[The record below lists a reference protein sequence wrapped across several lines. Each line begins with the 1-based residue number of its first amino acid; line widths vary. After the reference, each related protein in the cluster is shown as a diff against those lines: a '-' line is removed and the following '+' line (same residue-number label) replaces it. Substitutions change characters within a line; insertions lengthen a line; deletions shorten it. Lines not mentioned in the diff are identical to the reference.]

1 MLHCFLEEMKMQG
14 HKANIVS
21 QALTYIEA
29 NLEEQ
34 LELDIVADA
43 LHYSRFYLH
52 RLFAEMAGITLHE
65 YVKRRRLTRAAE
77 ELVFSGKTVMEIA
90 LASGYGS
97 RQAFTDAFRAIY
109 KKAPAAFR
117 AEGKFYPLQL
127 DVLSD
132 ALDGE
137 PVKRGFGP
145 DDIVHAVSSDA
156 ADWMELARLKIDGYP
171 YFDELQYTEN
181 LYRCMADGRALILHD
196 GCRAVG
202 VLAFSAMNGRS
213 SIKDVARE
221 SSVQGSIDFLAVHP
235 QYRRLGVEELFLSKL
250 SADIFPGGEI
260 AVTTYR
266 AGDKADTGYREMY
279 RRLGFRE
286 RELLV
291 EFGYPTQRFVFSPG
305 KNLS

>member
-1 MLHCFLEEMKMQG
+1 MQG

-34 LELDIVADA
+34 LELGMVADA

-52 RLFAEMAGITLHE
+52 RLFAETVGITLHE

-97 RQAFTDAFRAIY
+97 RQAFTDAFRAMY

-132 ALDGE
+132 ALGGE
-137 PVKRGFGP
+137 PVKGGLGP
-145 DDIVHAVSSDA
+145 DDIVRAGSSDA

-171 YFDELQYTEN
+171 YFDEAEYTEN
-181 LYRCMADGRALILHD
+181 LYRCMEDGCALILRD
-196 GCRAVG
+196 GGRAAG
-202 VLAFSAMNGRS
+202 VLAFSSADGT
-213 SIKDVARE
+213 RE
-221 SSVQGSIDFLAVHP
+221 YRHGSIDFLAVHP

-250 SADIFPGGEI
+250 STDIFPGGEI

-291 EFGYPTQRFVFSPG
+291 EFGYPTQRFVFSPE

>member
-1 MLHCFLEEMKMQG
+1 MQG

-52 RLFAEMAGITLHE
+52 RLFAKTVGITLHE

-97 RQAFTDAFRAIY
+97 RQAFTDAFRAMY

-132 ALDGE
+132 ALGGE
-137 PVKRGFGP
+137 PVKGGLGP
-145 DDIVHAVSSDA
+145 DDIVRAGSSDA

-171 YFDELQYTEN
+171 YFDEAEYTEN
-181 LYRCMADGRALILHD
+181 LYRCMEDGCALILRD
-196 GCRAVG
+196 GGRAAG
-202 VLAFSAMNGRS
+202 VLAFSSADGT
-213 SIKDVARE
+213 RE
-221 SSVQGSIDFLAVHP
+221 YRHGSIDFLAVHP

-250 SADIFPGGEI
+250 SKDIFPGGEI

-291 EFGYPTQRFVFSPG
+291 EFGYPTQRFVFSPE